1 MDVIE
6 FVAGV
11 MGVKSGIITQDTPTK
26 MKLGSGFLFTNIGGS
41 HSSLF
46 HLDYWTPDVTLIG
59 GKPLD
64 SLGTI
69 VQDAN
74 DKYTFTITINGTNA
88 RYFFVGFKFT

>member
-1 MDVIE
+1 M
-6 FVAGV
+6 AGV

-26 MKLGSGFLFTNIGGS
+26 MKLGSGFLFMNIGGS
-41 HSSLF
+41 HSALF
-46 HLDYWTPDVTLIG
+46 HLDYWTPYVTLIG

-69 VQDAN
+69 FQDAN
-74 DKYTFTITINGTNA
+74 DKFMFTITVNGTNA